1 MKEVIEFLKESEI
14 QYFATIGIDLKPK
27 VRPFQYQFEKEG
39 KIWYCTSN
47 KKKVFLEITQNST
60 IELCACNKK
69 MDWLRLSGEV
79 VFSNNNDIKDN
90 IIKNNALVREIY
102 KSADNPDFEV
112 FYLNN
117 VKASISG
124 FDRETIEFEY

>member
-1 MKEVIEFLKESEI
+1 MKEIIEFLKESEI
-14 QYFATIGIDLKPK
+14 QYFATIGLDSKPK
-27 VRPFQYQFEKEG
+27 VRPFQYQFEREG

-47 KKKVFLEITQNST
+47 KKNVFHEITQNSI
-60 IELCACNKK
+60 IELSTCNKK
-69 MDWLRLSGEV
+69 MEWLRLSGEV
-79 VFSNNNDIKDN
+79 VFSNNNDIKND
-90 IIKNNALVREIY
+90 IIKNNALVKGIY

-124 FDRETIEFEY
+124 FNRETIEFES